1 MLLCALH
8 SAYER
13 HNYMSASENQRY
25 SINAVGR
32 VLAVDG
38 QFENVHTHDLT
49 HRTSNSE
56 VKNK

>member
-1 MLLCALH
+1 
-8 SAYER
+8 
-13 HNYMSASENQRY
+13 MSASENQRY
-25 SINAVGR
+25 STNAVGR